1 MTSTSWG
8 RDLLFHFLFPSF
20 SFSSPKSITPFFCS
34 PPPTILTAQQQQI
47 QPKWKNTIFQ
57 KDFCQTSDNIPILS
71 PNSEVMGR
79 GLFSQM
85 ADISRTLLVCGR
97 WPEFLPAGERR
108 ERGKI
113 SERERREMIDM
124 VPQGEE
130 EAQF

>member
-1 MTSTSWG
+1 
-8 RDLLFHFLFPSF
+8 
-20 SFSSPKSITPFFCS
+20 
-34 PPPTILTAQQQQI
+34 
-47 QPKWKNTIFQ
+47 
-57 KDFCQTSDNIPILS
+57 
-71 PNSEVMGR
+71 
-79 GLFSQM
+79 M